1 MEKRWIG
8 GAVVLVVLLAL
19 GLWIGSGMENLH
31 RPVICDLEEAAQ
43 VALTGDMAGA
53 QTYMNRAERFWS
65 QNRWLTAAVVDHSP
79 MEEIDSI
86 FSQLES
92 YGAAGDHVAFAA
104 WCGRAASLVS
114 AMGEVNSLT
123 WQNLL

>member
-8 GAVVLVVLLAL
+8 GALVLVVLLAL
-19 GLWIGSGMENLH
+19 GLWIGSSMETLH
-31 RPVICDLEEAAQ
+31 RPVIHDLEQAAQ
-43 VALTGDMAGA
+43 AALTGDMAGA
-53 QTYMNRAERFWS
+53 QIYMNRAGSVWS

-92 YGAAGDHVAFAA
+92 YGAAGDRVSFAA
-104 WCGRAASLVS
+104 WCCRAASLVS